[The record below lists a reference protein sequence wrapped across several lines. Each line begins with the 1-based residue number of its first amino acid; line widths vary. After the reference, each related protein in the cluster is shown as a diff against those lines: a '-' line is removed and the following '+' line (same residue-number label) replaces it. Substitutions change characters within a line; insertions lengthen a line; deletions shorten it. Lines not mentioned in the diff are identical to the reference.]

1 MFLLP
6 TLLWRGKPL
15 PENPSGKSDD
25 YDNIDYNG
33 NNFDGEAFY
42 DGDYSE
48 FWKDSLLTLPIS
60 LSDLMWFQ
68 KFNLF

>member
-33 NNFDGEAFY
+33 NNFDGEAYY

-48 FWKDSLLTLPIS
+48 F
-60 LSDLMWFQ
+60 
-68 KFNLF
+68 